1 MSVQV
6 ERLDNNMARLTI
18 EIPAEEFSKAVNDV
32 YMRSRGKI
40 SIPGFRKGKV
50 PRKLIEKYYGTGVFY
65 EDAANDVIN
74 NTYTRESEESGLEI
88 MSRPEID
95 VVQVNEGEPFI
106 YTATVALRPE
116 VKLGNYK
123 GIEVTKRTIEVTD
136 EEIEAELRN
145 EQEKNS
151 RLIDV
156 DDRPA
161 QMGDTV
167 TIDYMGTVGGVAFDG
182 GTSSDYPLVLGSNTF
197 IPGFEEQLVGVS
209 AGEDK
214 DVFVTFPK
222 EYHSADL
229 AGKEALFE
237 CKVKKIQMKELPELD
252 DDFAQDV
259 SEFDT
264 LEEYKKEIRA
274 GIYER
279 KEKQAQTE
287 KENEAVGKLIETSEM
302 EIPDAMIDTQAAQMF
317 QEFAQS
323 IQSQGI
329 PWDMYMK
336 YQNQTPQQMMEEMK
350 PQAERRIR
358 TRLVLEEVVKDAGIV
373 IDDARVDEELG
384 KMAAAYQIEKEKL
397 AENMTDAEK
406 EQMKKDLAVQE
417 ALTLLAAGAKEV

>member
-136 EEIEAELRN
+136 EEIEAELKS

-167 TIDYMGTVGGVAFDG
+167 TIDYMGTVGGEAFDG
-182 GTSSDYPLVLGSNTF
+182 GTASDYPLVLGLNTF
-197 IPGFEEQLVGVS
+197 IPGFE
-209 AGEDK
+209 
-214 DVFVTFPK
+214 
-222 EYHSADL
+222 
-229 AGKEALFE
+229 
-237 CKVKKIQMKELPELD
+237 
-252 DDFAQDV
+252 
-259 SEFDT
+259 
-264 LEEYKKEIRA
+264 
-274 GIYER
+274 
-279 KEKQAQTE
+279 
-287 KENEAVGKLIETSEM
+287 
-302 EIPDAMIDTQAAQMF
+302 
-317 QEFAQS
+317 
-323 IQSQGI
+323 
-329 PWDMYMK
+329 
-336 YQNQTPQQMMEEMK
+336 
-350 PQAERRIR
+350 
-358 TRLVLEEVVKDAGIV
+358 
-373 IDDARVDEELG
+373 
-384 KMAAAYQIEKEKL
+384 
-397 AENMTDAEK
+397 
-406 EQMKKDLAVQE
+406 
-417 ALTLLAAGAKEV
+417 